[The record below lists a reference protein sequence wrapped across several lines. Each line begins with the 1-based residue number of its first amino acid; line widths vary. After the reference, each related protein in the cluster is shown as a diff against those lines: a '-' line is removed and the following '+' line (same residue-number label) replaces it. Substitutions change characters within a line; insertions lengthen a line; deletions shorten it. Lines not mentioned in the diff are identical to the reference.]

1 MVKTAGDLNQPLILV
16 SSYPTFTTSWKDY
29 AITHD
34 VSNLCMF
41 ALYAKL
47 GLERTANG
55 GVLHIDETLLRIDKL
70 AAEKAYRTGFYSS
83 NFVPSQLR
91 RLWDQYHFTL
101 FDLSKA
107 TVGLTVGTHGAAM
120 LLRYLNSRNINFE
133 MFLEDGSTS
142 ISSPG
147 ANKMRMP
154 LAVKQF
160 TNSTRTTLE
169 RIWYC
174 TLHPEVYGRSKS
186 YKSDPYKHLLHERLM
201 DMALVVAYGRP
212 SPRPT
217 YLSTMQ
223 YFTGQHSGVVVPVH
237 DFEELDIFN
246 KEAVTAIFQCLHSD
260 QLQDSFTGYI
270 ITMEGDWTPKQHK
283 GYNH

>member
-1 MVKTAGDLNQPLILV
+1 
-16 SSYPTFTTSWKDY
+16 
-29 AITHD
+29 
-34 VSNLCMF
+34 
-41 ALYAKL
+41 
-47 GLERTANG
+47 
-55 GVLHIDETLLRIDKL
+55 
-70 AAEKAYRTGFYSS
+70 
-83 NFVPSQLR
+83 
-91 RLWDQYHFTL
+91 
-101 FDLSKA
+101 
-107 TVGLTVGTHGAAM
+107 
-120 LLRYLNSRNINFE
+120 
-133 MFLEDGSTS
+133 
-142 ISSPG
+142 
-147 ANKMRMP
+147 MRMP

-217 YLSTMQ
+217 YLS
-223 YFTGQHSGVVVPVH
+223 
-237 DFEELDIFN
+237 N